1 MIRTLTDWWRRRRA
15 ERIAVPDTLWQQ
27 VEAGLPFL
35 GHLNPDEREH
45 LRELARQFIAEKQW
59 SGAQGLRLTPR
70 IQLAIALQA
79 CLPILNLGLDWYAG
93 WVGIVV
99 YPGDFVIP
107 RRMIDEDGVVH
118 EYDDEVMGEAWYG
131 GPVLISWYEHPED
144 ADGINVVI
152 HEFAHKLDM
161 KSGDADGVPPMHS
174 DMSRQA
180 WIEVMTRSF
189 GDFQRR
195 VDDGEDTPAR
205 SLRRGM
211 ADRVFRRGQ
220 RGLLRRSAPSRS
232 GVPRG
237 LRAVPAVL
245 PAGSSPSRL
254 MHGKGRKKWS
264 RRAPLSRCSARNS
277 GGVADGT
284 RTHDNWNHNPG
295 LYQLSYS
302 HHRTAPTNLQAPSGR
317 GRIMGDAD
325 KRIKLTT
332 LRALLSPPDSRN
344 IFAERCSAMQSN
356 CKNNNPNRGSQQWT

>member
-1 MIRTLTDWWRRRRA
+1 MIRKLTAWWRRHRA
-15 ERIAVPDTLWQQ
+15 SRLEIPDGLWHH

-35 GHLNPDEREH
+35 GHLNPDERER

-59 SGAQGLRLTPR
+59 SGARGLRLTPR

-79 CLPILNLGLDWYAG
+79 CLPILKLGLDWYAG

-180 WIEVMTRSF
+180 WIEVMSRSF
-189 GDFQRR
+189 DDFQRR
-195 VDDGEDTPAR
+195 VDAGEDTLLDPYGAEWPSEFFAVSSEAFFENPDLLKSEYPEVYAQFRLFYRQDPA
-205 SLRRGM
+205 
-211 ADRVFRRGQ
+211 
-220 RGLLRRSAPSRS
+220 P
-232 GVPRG
+232 
-237 LRAVPAVL
+237 
-245 PAGSSPSRL
+245 
-254 MHGKGRKKWS
+254 
-264 RRAPLSRCSARNS
+264 
-277 GGVADGT
+277 GT
-284 RTHDNWNHNPG
+284 KP
-295 LYQLSYS
+295 
-302 HHRTAPTNLQAPSGR
+302 
-317 GRIMGDAD
+317 
-325 KRIKLTT
+325 
-332 LRALLSPPDSRN
+332 
-344 IFAERCSAMQSN
+344 
-356 CKNNNPNRGSQQWT
+356 